1 MDFVTVIST
10 TLREKAKS
18 LGVSESKISLV
29 IAGSDV
35 EHIRPVDKDQ
45 ARSTLGFKSDWKMV
59 AWSGYSHFDT
69 DFLLEVFDHLAET
82 DTRARLL
89 LVGTRYFPA
98 DSTHREILSKHRDK
112 ILLAPPQPLERLS
125 VYLSAADVLA
135 LPMRDTKTNR
145 GRFPNKVGDYLAAA
159 RPIVTNPVGEVE
171 RFFKRFPVALFA
183 AYEPGDFAEKVR
195 FFFDHPEEAELLGA
209 AARKVAEREVSWGHL
224 AEVLEDILLRLASEQ
239 EVV

>member
-1 MDFVTVIST
+1 
-10 TLREKAKS
+10 
-18 LGVSESKISLV
+18 
-29 IAGSDV
+29 
-35 EHIRPVDKDQ
+35 
-45 ARSTLGFKSDWKMV
+45 
-59 AWSGYSHFDT
+59 
-69 DFLLEVFDHLAET
+69 VFDHLAET